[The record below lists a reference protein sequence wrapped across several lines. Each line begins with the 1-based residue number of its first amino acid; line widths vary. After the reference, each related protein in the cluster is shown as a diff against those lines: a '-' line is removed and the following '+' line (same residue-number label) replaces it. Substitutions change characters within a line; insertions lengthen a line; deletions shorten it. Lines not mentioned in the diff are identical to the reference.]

1 MHLELFVSAIL
12 KILIGILL
20 VGTLIFLPAGTFCY
34 PNGWLFMVVL
44 FVPVFLAGIVMM
56 IASPSRLEKRLSAKE
71 KSKEQRQV
79 VSTSALMF
87 LVGFVLAG
95 LGVRFG
101 WYRLPYLVS
110 VIGAIVLLIS
120 YGLYAVVLYQNPFL
134 SRTVEVFENQ
144 RVIDTGAYSV
154 VRHPMYGATL
164 LLFLAMPLV
173 LGSLYAFIV
182 FLVYPALIIK
192 RIHYEEILLK
202 KELPGYKEYCKKV
215 KYRLVPFI
223 W

>member
-12 KILIGILL
+12 KMLIGILL

-34 PNGWLFMVVL
+34 PNGWLFMAVL

-56 IASPSRLEKRLSAKE
+56 IASPCRLEKRLSAKE

-79 VSTSALMF
+79 ISASALMF

-144 RVIDTGAYSV
+144 RVIDTGLYSV

-192 RIHYEEILLK
+192 RIHYEERLLK